1 MVGATRSTVEKA
13 DLCRSFET
21 DREMKVV
28 LERAASAFSRS
39 LRRTLSF
46 VSAFGVII
54 GDPELDVSLAI
65 DAKGPV
71 PSGAMDLGGE
81 QGFVRIACDSQL
93 VDMCIEGALGGKRL
107 TPRDRV
113 ALSVAERSLMA
124 KVLSDLAHELTATFG
139 TALGRPLPK
148 ESPRADALRGHQK
161 LYVARY
167 PVEGDGVEASFTIT
181 ASRDVLHQE
190 NADAEI
196 GEPVHHN
203 PAMAGLVQD
212 VEVPIVAEL
221 GRVKVGLTS
230 LLSLQV
236 GDVLRLTTA
245 TDDPVIVRVA
255 GREKFGA
262 VPVISRG
269 QVSVEVQ
276 TRRSGRQR

>member
-1 MVGATRSTVEKA
+1 MGAAVEKA

-39 LRRTLSF
+39 LRRLLSF

-54 GDPELDVSLAI
+54 GDPELGVSMAV
-65 DAKGPV
+65 DAKGDT

-81 QGFVRIACDSQL
+81 QGFVRIACDPRL

-107 TPRDRV
+107 TPRDR
-113 ALSVAERSLMA
+113 AGLSVAERSLMT
-124 KVLSDLAHELTATFG
+124 KVLGDLANELTTTFG
-139 TALGRPLPK
+139 GALGRPLSS
-148 ESPRADALRGHQK
+148 ELPRPDALRGHQK

-181 ASRDVLHQE
+181 ASRDVLHKE
-190 NADAEI
+190 NAEAEI
-196 GEPVHHN
+196 AEPAHLN
-203 PAMAGLVQD
+203 PAMAGLLSD
-212 VEVPIVAEL
+212 VEVSIVAEL

-236 GDVLRLTTA
+236 GDVLRLTAA
-245 TDDPVIVRVA
+245 TDDPVSVRVA

-276 TRRSGRQR
+276 SRRFGRQR

>member
-1 MVGATRSTVEKA
+1 MSAGVEKA

-39 LRRTLSF
+39 LRRLLSF

-54 GDPELDVSLAI
+54 GDPELDVSMAA
-65 DAKGPV
+65 DAKGDT
-71 PSGAMDLGGE
+71 PSGALDLGGE
-81 QGFVRIACDSQL
+81 QGFVRIACDPRL
-93 VDMCIEGALGGKRL
+93 IDMCIEGALGGKRL
-107 TPRDRV
+107 TSRDRV
-113 ALSVAERSLMA
+113 ALSVAEKSLMN
-124 KVLSDLAHELTATFG
+124 KVLGDLATELTTTFAG
-139 TALGRPLPK
+139 ALGRPLPM
-148 ESPRADALRGHQK
+148 EAPRADALRGHQK

-181 ASRDVLHQE
+181 ASRDVLHKDTGE
-190 NADAEI
+190 AEI
-196 GEPVHHN
+196 AEPVHLN
-203 PAMAGLVQD
+203 PAMAGLLQD

-236 GDVLRLTTA
+236 GDVLRLTAA
-245 TDDPVIVRVA
+245 TDDPVSVRV
-255 GREKFGA
+255 GGKEKFGA

-276 TRRSGRQR
+276 ARKFGRQR